1 MLNSKEG
8 FDATVSM
15 SIEMFPIAA
24 VDYKGMFESLSFFTD
39 AQKAEIRTKIHDYD
53 LNPKSRSGGSAL
65 KKEIEKVAYFKN
77 GLLEHIE
84 AIREIL
90 QPREKVGRV
99 SVREAEALA
108 EQRSINSTAES
119 YRKAC
124 PYEKMLRIFAVN
136 MIGDVQGDYTKDE
149 LPVVIATK
157 QITGVLQSI
166 S

>member
-99 SVREAEALA
+99 SVREAEA
-108 EQRSINSTAES
+108 
-119 YRKAC
+119 
-124 PYEKMLRIFAVN
+124 PFAVN
-136 MIGDVQGDYTKDE
+136 IIGDVQGDYTKDE